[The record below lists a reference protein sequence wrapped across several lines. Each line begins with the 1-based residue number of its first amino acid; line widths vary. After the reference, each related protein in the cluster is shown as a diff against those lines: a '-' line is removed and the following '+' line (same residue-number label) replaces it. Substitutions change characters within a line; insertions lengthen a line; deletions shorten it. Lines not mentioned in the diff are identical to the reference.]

1 MGMAAR
7 TKRVI
12 QVCGDPT
19 VDWMIIEPQDFFGK
33 PDFFAEHL
41 GETTLSA
48 QEGGVALTTMLLEA
62 MYENVRA
69 IEVEG
74 VRLNRELYL
83 TDPIANRVVNSLT
96 IWEAYEE
103 DDKLA
108 YRIKNWVSCSEAKF
122 DYKAHRL
129 EGVPECLVIDDSAL
143 GFRGDYR
150 GWPDALRRPQDIS
163 ALRHIFLKIA
173 KFDEPARLPT
183 TLKRILKNRLA
194 DRTTIIA
201 SLADLRAC
209 EVRVGASLSWSSML
223 ESVAAAVRSPATPFV
238 GDDGKLRFERVV
250 VTLGASGAVIV
261 EKASDSHI
269 LSFDRFGQEGDW
281 KRQREGDIMGYN
293 TCMVASLV
301 KACMDD
307 PDEPDWATALERA
320 MLAAR
325 LLHIQGYAVEEE
337 DKRRSLRFP
346 VRDIAKVMRQGKQS
360 KMWRDSELSV
370 FQITW
375 DEMQPDK
382 GWAILS
388 QVMAK
393 GGHAGENAIFQQARR
408 VAREGPEKALKHI
421 PVERI
426 EEWRSADRMEIET
439 VRSVSNS
446 IRDYLKANPDKP
458 LSIAVFGPPGSGK
471 SFAIKQI
478 VESFGG
484 DRFTPLTFNLS
495 QFRSP
500 DDLSGAFH
508 RVRDIVL
515 RGKMP
520 LVFWDEFDC
529 ALNGEHLGWLR
540 YFLAP
545 MQDGEFMDAGV
556 AHPTGPGLYVFAGGT
571 EADYE
576 SFCRMGSSDKERG
589 ECKRAKKPDFISRLK
604 GYINI
609 MGPNPKPNCV
619 EDRHFMIRRAF
630 LLNSLLHRHAD
641 HLFRDNTLR
650 IDDGLLNAFLKVPR
664 YKHGTRSMEALISM
678 SSVAEK
684 SKYELSSLPAD
695 EQLELHVD
703 AEEFLKLTRVGH
715 RDVLKIGITGHRF
728 LMDVDKIKAGI
739 QRALDTIETKFPDS
753 FFAIFSLLAEG
764 ADRIVAEE
772 IRERFGEGTR
782 LIAVL
787 PLPKDD
793 YVTDFDPVDDTPEAQ
808 YESREV
814 IREFEYYLDVA
825 TDVIEMPPTRTR
837 NEAYEAAGQFVAD
850 NCDILIAVWDGKGA
864 QGQGGTAD
872 IVYHARERQVP
883 VCHIKA
889 GNRKPGTNEPT
900 TLGPEQGE
908 RVTYNF

>member
-1 MGMAAR
+1 MAAR
-7 TKRVI
+7 SRRVI

-19 VDWMIIEPQDFFGK
+19 VDWMIIEPQEFFGK
-33 PDFFAEHL
+33 LDFFAESL
-41 GETTLSA
+41 VESTLSA
-48 QEGGVALTTMLLEA
+48 QEGGAALTTMLLEA

-74 VRLNRELYL
+74 VRLNQKLYL

-96 IWEAYEE
+96 VWKAYEE

-108 YRIKNWVSCSEAKF
+108 YRIKDWVSCSEAHF
-122 DYKAHRL
+122 DYKKHRL
-129 EGVPECLVIDDSAL
+129 KEVPECLVIDDSAL
-143 GFRGDYR
+143 GFCDDYR
-150 GWPDALRRPQDIS
+150 GWPDALRRPKGIS
-163 ALRHIFLKIA
+163 ALRHIFLKVA

-183 TLKRILKNRLA
+183 TLKRILDNRLA

-209 EVRVGASLSWSSML
+209 EVRVGTSLSWSSML
-223 ESVAAAVRSPATPFV
+223 EAVASAVRSPATPFA
-238 GDDGKLRFERVV
+238 DKEGKLRFARVV
-250 VTLGASGAVIV
+250 ITVGASGAIMV
-261 EKASDSHI
+261 EKASDSHT
-269 LSFDRFGQEGDW
+269 LCFDRFGQEDDW
-281 KRQREGDIMGYN
+281 KRQHEGDMMGYN
-293 TCMVASLV
+293 TCMVTSLV

-307 PDEPDWATALERA
+307 PDEPDWAVALERA

-325 LLHIQGYAVEEE
+325 RLQVQGYAVE
-337 DKRRSLRFP
+337 KKGNRHFLRFP
-346 VRDIAKVMRQGKQS
+346 VPDIAKVMRQGKRS
-360 KMWRDSELSV
+360 KIWRDSELSV
-370 FQITW
+370 FHISW
-375 DEMQPDK
+375 DEMRSDAR
-382 GWAILS
+382 WTILS
-388 QVMAK
+388 KVMAK
-393 GGHAGENAIFQQARR
+393 GEPASENAIFQQARR
-408 VAREGPEKALKHI
+408 VAIEGPERALEDI
-421 PVERI
+421 PVEKI
-426 EEWRSADRMEIET
+426 EHWRSADRMEIET
-439 VRSVSNS
+439 VRSVSNT
-446 IRDYLKANPDKP
+446 IRHYLEAKQDKP
-458 LSIAVFGPPGSGK
+458 SSIAVFGPPGSGK

-500 DDLSGAFH
+500 DDLTRAFH
-508 RVRDIVL
+508 QVRDVVL

-529 ALNGEHLGWLR
+529 SLNGEHLGWLR
-540 YFLAP
+540 CFLAP
-545 MQDGEFMDAGV
+545 MQDGQFVEGGV

-576 SFCRMGSSDKERG
+576 SFCQMGTTDEDRDK
-589 ECKRAKKPDFISRLK
+589 CKRAKKPDFLSRLK

-630 LLNSLLHRHAD
+630 LLHSLLHRHAD
-641 HLFRDNTLR
+641 HLCRDGNLN
-650 IDDGLLNAFLKVPR
+650 IDDGLLNAFLKVPC
-664 YKHGTRSMEALISM
+664 YKHGIRSMEALISM
-678 SSVAEK
+678 SSLAEK
-684 SKYELSSLPAD
+684 SKYELSSLPAH
-695 EQLELHVD
+695 EQLGLHVD

-728 LMDVDKIKAGI
+728 LMELDKIKAGI
-739 QRALDTIETKFPDS
+739 QRALDTIATKFPDS
-753 FFAIFSLLAEG
+753 FFAIFSLLAQG

-793 YVTDFDPVDDTPEAQ
+793 YRTDFDPVDDTPEAQ

-814 IREFEYYLDVA
+814 IKEFEYYLDVA
-825 TDVIEMPPTRTR
+825 TDIIEMPPTRTR
-837 NEAYEAAGQFVAD
+837 NEAYEVAGQFVAD
-850 NCDILIAVWDGKGA
+850 NCDILIAIWDGKGA